1 MRVGLLGGSFDPP
14 HVAHLIVAEVARVAL
29 GLDRVLF
36 VVAGQP
42 WMKSDVSAA
51 RHRLA
56 MTRLATVADGAFEVD
71 DREIH
76 RGGPTY
82 TIDTVEELLQER
94 PATELVLI
102 VGADQLRRLDDWKGT
117 ERLRELV
124 RLSVAPRVGHEL
136 PSDLSAER
144 LDAPALAVSSTDL
157 RERFARGAAVR
168 HQLPRGVEAYVR
180 RHGLYGVGDDG

>member
-1 MRVGLLGGSFDPP
+1 MRLGLLGGSFDPP
-14 HVAHLIVAEVARVAL
+14 HVAHLIVAEVARVDL

-36 VVAGQP
+36 VVAGRP
-42 WMKSDVSAA
+42 WMKSHVTPA

-56 MTRLATVADGAFEVD
+56 MTRLATVADQAFEVD

-76 RGGPTY
+76 REGPTY

-94 PATELVLI
+94 PGAELMLI
-102 VGADQLRRLDDWKGT
+102 VGADQLRRLDDWKAT
-117 ERLRELV
+117 ERLRDLV
-124 RLSVAPRVGHEL
+124 RLAVAPRPGHGL
-136 PSDLSAER
+136 PSDVAAER
-144 LDAPALAVSSTDL
+144 LDAPVMAVSSTDL

-180 RHGLYGVGDDG
+180 RHGLYGTGADG